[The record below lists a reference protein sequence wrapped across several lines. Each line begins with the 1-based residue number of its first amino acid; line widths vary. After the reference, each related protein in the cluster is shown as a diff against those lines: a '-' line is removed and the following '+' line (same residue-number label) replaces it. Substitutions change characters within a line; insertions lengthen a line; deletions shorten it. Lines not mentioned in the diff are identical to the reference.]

1 MLPAGLKGARD
12 ARYTM
17 CRCSACGAPAAV
29 GYLLGIELGMG
40 VTGVWLGMFLDW
52 TVRGISSGGDLQRQV
67 AQPLSKNDRENR
79 LARC

>member
-17 CRCSACGAPAAV
+17 YVSMFSMWGARVVV

-52 TVRGISSGGDLQRQV
+52 TVRGIFFWWRLNSGKWL
-67 AQPLSKNDRENR
+67 NR
-79 LARC
+79 YRKMIAKTG